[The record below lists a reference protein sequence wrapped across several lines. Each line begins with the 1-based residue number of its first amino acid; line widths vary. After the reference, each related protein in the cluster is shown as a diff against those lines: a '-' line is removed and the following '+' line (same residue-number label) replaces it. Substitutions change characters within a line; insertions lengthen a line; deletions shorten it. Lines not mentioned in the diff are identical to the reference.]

1 MKLLV
6 IQVAALGHDFL
17 LAQNGG
23 AEFEGLA
30 FSPIDSVVPAVTCT
44 AQASFRTAARADRH
58 GMVGNGFYSR
68 EFGKNVSRVSPQTM
82 SVLTSYRWPGNIREL
97 QNVLERAVLISDDE
111 VIELKHLPD
120 TIQGRVSFLDD
131 SMRKELS
138 IEEYIRSFIATF
150 QGRYGEQEL
159 ADKLGITR
167 KTLWEKRKKW
177 GFKRPGATSEV
188 TGK

>member
-1 MKLLV
+1 
-6 IQVAALGHDFL
+6 
-17 LAQNGG
+17 
-23 AEFEGLA
+23 
-30 FSPIDSVVPAVTCT
+30 
-44 AQASFRTAARADRH
+44 
-58 GMVGNGFYSR
+58 
-68 EFGKNVSRVSPQTM
+68 M

-111 VIELKHLPD
+111 VLDLKHLPD
-120 TIQGRVSFLDD
+120 SIQGRGSFLDD

-150 QGRYGEQEL
+150 QARYGEQEL

-177 GFKRPGATSEV
+177 GFKRPSPAGEASA
-188 TGK
+188 K